1 MALILL
7 GVAVLAVA
15 LRAIAAA
22 GSATLYAPA
31 SPRTAAS
38 LEAAAAAA
46 GMLAAGAIG
55 LALLESTG
63 GASVVAV
70 PVLVLAPVS
79 VLLGDLLPRSLAQAR
94 RHLLPAAV
102 RTLAQ
107 RALAVGAA
115 PLRGLE
121 TIAARLGGGA
131 RGHTIPAVG
140 QVLSEL
146 LRRAPGDDEAQLSSS
161 QVIRRILEFRDT
173 RVRDVMVPLIHIY
186 GVRDDVPIEEVIA
199 LVRREKIS
207 RVPVFHE
214 RMYNIVGIVHAFDL
228 LGATATH
235 EPVSRIMRPA
245 LYVPETKLA
254 HRQLRLMQRR
264 GQNMAVVVDEH
275 GGTVGI
281 VTVEDLLEE
290 IVGEI
295 EDEYDQR
302 EVLHETLPDGRV
314 RVDGAMQVGRL
325 NELFPWDLPEGDYD
339 TIAGLVITHLGR
351 IAGSGARV
359 RLPNVTIEVTRADAR
374 AVREV
379 IVRPHAA
386 G

>member
-1 MALILL
+1 MALVLL
-7 GVAVLAVA
+7 GVAVLAA
-15 LRAIAAA
+15 ASRAVAAA

-31 SPRTAAS
+31 SPRAAAS

-46 GMLAAGAIG
+46 GMLAAGAVA

-63 GASVVAV
+63 GASVVAL
-70 PVLVLAPVS
+70 PVLALAPVS

-121 TIAARLGGGA
+121 TLAARLGGGA

-146 LRRAPGDDEAQLSSS
+146 LRHAPDDEAQLSSS

-186 GVRDDVPIEEVIA
+186 GVRDDVAIEDVVA
-199 LVRREKIS
+199 LVRREKLS

-228 LGATATH
+228 LGATAIH

-302 EVLHETLPDGRV
+302 EVLHEVLPDGRV
-314 RVDGAMQVGRL
+314 RVDGGMQVGRL
-325 NELFPWDLPEGDYD
+325 NEIFPWDLPEGDYE

-351 IAGSGARV
+351 IARSGERV
-359 RLPNVTIEVTRADAR
+359 RLPGVTIEVTRADAR

>member
-22 GSATLYAPA
+22 GSATLFAPVA
-31 SPRTAAS
+31 PRTAAS
-38 LEAAAAAA
+38 LEVAAAAT
-46 GMLAAGAIG
+46 GMLAAGATA

-63 GASVVAV
+63 GMSVVAV

-79 VLLGDLLPRSLAQAR
+79 ALLGDLLPRSLAQAR
-94 RHLLPAAV
+94 RHVLPRGLRSLV
-102 RTLAQ
+102 Q
-107 RALAVGAA
+107 RVLAVAAA
-115 PLRGLE
+115 PLRGIE
-121 TIAARLGGGA
+121 MVAARLGGGA
-131 RGHTIPAVG
+131 PGHTVPAVG
-140 QVLSEL
+140 QVLSDL
-146 LRRAPGDDEAQLSSS
+146 LRSERGGEEAQLSSP
-161 QVIRRILEFRDT
+161 QVIRRIVEFRDT

-186 GVRDDVPIEEVIA
+186 GVRDDTPIEETIA

-207 RVPVFHE
+207 RIPVFHE
-214 RMYNIVGIVHAFDL
+214 RMYNIIGIVHAFDL
-228 LGATATH
+228 LGTTSTH

-302 EVLHETLPDGRV
+302 EVLYEPLPDGRV
-314 RVDGAMQVGRL
+314 RVEGGMQVGRL
-325 NELFPWDLPEGDYD
+325 NELFPWQLPEGEYD

-351 IAGSGARV
+351 IARAGERV
-359 RLPNVTIEVTRADAR
+359 RLPNVTVEVTRADAR

-379 IVRPHAA
+379 IVRPHVA